1 MNNLS
6 DWVQGFH
13 LETIAATLFSG
24 GGYKP
29 PRSVQKNPLTIK
41 QDDLDRQ
48 LPS

>member
-13 LETIAATLFSG
+13 PETIAATFFSG

-29 PRSVQKNPLTIK
+29 PRSVQNPLTIK
-41 QDDLDRQ
+41 QDDLDRH
-48 LPS
+48 LP